1 MTEEAQAV
9 EADATTAEAS
19 TPDVAAPETTQAE
32 ASWLDSLGDHK
43 GYVENKGWKDPA
55 TVVESYRNL
64 EKLRGVPQERL
75 LTLPEDM
82 SEDGALDDVF
92 DRLGRP
98 EAADKYT
105 NAIGD
110 EYADDTFK
118 AAAERA
124 HNLGLT
130 DKQFAGMQEWMKES
144 FEALDARRTEEV
156 DGAFNDW
163 SQANPAALQN
173 VQRMLKAVG
182 ADAGAVD
189 AALQGDKAQLFN
201 MLGKVASRMGESE
214 VVQGDGDPEFGMTPT
229 AAQAKI
235 DQLLADKTFTEGY
248 FNQNAKVRAPYMAR
262 MEKLQKIAAGSQ

>member
-1 MTEEAQAV
+1 MTEESQAV
-9 EADATTAEAS
+9 EVGATTVEAE
-19 TPDVAAPETTQAE
+19 TPAAAAPAETQAD
-32 ASWLDSLGDHK
+32 WLDSLGENR

-55 TVVESYRNL
+55 TIVESYRNL

-82 SEDGALDDVF
+82 SEEGALDTVF

-105 NAIGD
+105 NALGD
-110 EYADDTFK
+110 EYADDTYK
-118 AAAERA
+118 SASERA
-124 HNLGLT
+124 HSLGLS
-130 DKQFAGMQEWMKES
+130 DKQFAGMQEWMKDA
-144 FEALDARRTEEV
+144 FEGIEARRTAEV
-156 DGAFNDW
+156 DAAFGDW
-163 SQANPAALQN
+163 SEANPSSLQN

-182 ADAGAVD
+182 AETGDVD
-189 AALQGDKAQLFN
+189 AALQGDKAKLFA
-201 MLGKVASRMGESE
+201 MLGKVASRMGESA

-248 FNQNAKVRAPYMAR
+248 FSQNMKVRAPYMAR
-262 MEKLQKIAAGSQ
+262 MEKLQKIAAGGAK